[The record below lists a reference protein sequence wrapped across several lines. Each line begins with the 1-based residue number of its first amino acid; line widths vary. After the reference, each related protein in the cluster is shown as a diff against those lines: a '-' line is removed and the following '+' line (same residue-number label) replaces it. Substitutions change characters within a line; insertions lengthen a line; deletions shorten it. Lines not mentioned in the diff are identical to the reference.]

1 MIVADLFAEQCRPWE
16 AIARAH
22 VDKVWKAASHFV
34 ELVVAHKADT
44 STAKALQHQVF
55 DPAMKTILNEMREKT
70 TELLTPHQD
79 GHPITYNHYFT
90 ETLQK
95 VRHERGQRDRERI
108 IREFFGTSSLGSY
121 RLDGDYDLKRLSD
134 SLAGSGGERDMERF
148 AANEA
153 MDCLN
158 AYYKVIHPP
167 PSLSH
172 PLFLALLADL
182 FGRQ

>member
-1 MIVADLFAEQCRPWE
+1 
-16 AIARAH
+16 
-22 VDKVWKAASHFV
+22 
-34 ELVVAHKADT
+34 
-44 STAKALQHQVF
+44 
-55 DPAMKTILNEMREKT
+55 
-70 TELLTPHQD
+70 
-79 GHPITYNHYFT
+79 
-90 ETLQK
+90 
-95 VRHERGQRDRERI
+95 
-108 IREFFGTSSLGSY
+108 
-121 RLDGDYDLKRLSD
+121 
-134 SLAGSGGERDMERF
+134 MERF